1 MKLYNTLTRTVEE
14 FKPLNPPYV
23 GLYTCGP
30 TVYDYTHIG
39 HARAYVINDLL
50 KRTLTFL
57 DFKVKHVMNITDVG
71 HLTGDDDSGE
81 DKLEKGAKKYKKTVW
96 DVVQF
101 YTDYFFKTTDALN
114 ILRPDIV
121 CPATKHIKQMIEM
134 IKKLEING
142 YVYETDEA
150 VYFDTIK
157 FPKYGQLSGQSL
169 KEKLKGVRKDVYVDP
184 KKKNN
189 ADFALWFKRVGRFKD
204 HIMHWDSP
212 WGDGFPGWHIECSAM
227 SSKYLGKT
235 IDIHTGGVDHIPVH
249 HENEI
254 AQSEG
259 ASGKKFVNIWFHYNF
274 LMVDNQKMSKSLGNI
289 YTIDDIIKKNFDP
302 LALRYLFLQS
312 HYRQIANFTWK
323 SLKSAQESL
332 LKLKNIISELKNK
345 NQDENLS
352 QSNHDINSYIKKFNQ
367 YISNDLQIPQA
378 LAVAWDMLKSDLNS
392 QKKLNLILN
401 FDKVFGLN
409 LDKVSIHHISSE
421 IMNLAN
427 QRLILREQKKFKEA
441 DNLRKKIEKKGY
453 LIEDKIVNN
462 KSFFTIKKI

>member
-1 MKLYNTLTRTVEE
+1 MKIYNTLSRKIED

-23 GLYTCGP
+23 SLYTCGP

-57 DFKVKHVMNITDVG
+57 NFKVNHVMNITDVG
-71 HLTGDDDSGE
+71 HLTGDDDTGE
-81 DKLEKGAKKYKKTVW
+81 DKLEKGAKKINKTVW
-96 DVVQF
+96 DVVKF

-121 CPATKHIKQMIEM
+121 CPATKHIKEMIEM
-134 IKKLEING
+134 IKKLEKNG
-142 YVYETDEA
+142 YTYETNEA
-150 VYFDTIK
+150 VYFDVIK
-157 FPKYGQLSGQSL
+157 FSQYGQLSGQSL
-169 KEKLKGVRKDVYVDP
+169 KEKLQGARKDVYIDP

-227 SSKYLGKT
+227 SSKYLGET

-289 YTIDDIIKKNFDP
+289 YTIDEIIKKNFDP
-302 LALRYLFLQS
+302 LSLRYLFLQT
-312 HYRQIANFTWK
+312 HYRQIANFSWN
-323 SLKSAQESL
+323 SLKSAQDGL
-332 LKLKNIISELKNK
+332 FKLRNLIFELKNK
-345 NQDENLS
+345 NQDKILS
-352 QSNHDINSYIKKFNQ
+352 QSNKNTNKYLKKFKE

-378 LAVAWDMLKSDLNS
+378 LAVAWEMLKSDLNS
-392 QKKLNLILN
+392 QEKLNLILD
-401 FDKVFGLN
+401 FDKIFGLN
-409 LDKVSIHHISSE
+409 LDKVSAHHIPAE

-427 QRLILREQKKFKEA
+427 KRLMLRQQKKFKEA
-441 DNLRKKIEKKGY
+441 DDLRKEIEKKGY
-453 LIEDKIVNN
+453 FIEDKIIDNV
-462 KSFFTIKKI
+462 SFFTIRKI